1 LIAAEANMR
10 LTFSLLTAMLC
21 HGILFGIG
29 AVVLSHRPSERVA
42 VPQPVEIEV
51 VAAKPDPIAQAAPPS
66 ATTVDRTPSTSIL
79 RRSRTLRRPP
89 QVAIASQAAADV
101 RPVVADVAAPASPP
115 VGVANAPAAA
125 GPSSATSSRR
135 PIDGAGVGTGAVL
148 TAKPRYRTNPIPEY
162 PIASRRR
169 REEGVVLLNV
179 AVDVSGTPTT
189 ISLNHSSGY
198 PLLDRAALD
207 AVRRWTFEPA
217 RSGGVA
223 MFSLVVVPVR
233 FSLEDRRW

>member
-1 LIAAEANMR
+1 MPNMR
-10 LTFSLLTAMLC
+10 LTLSLLTAMVC
-21 HGILFGIG
+21 HGVLFGIG
-29 AVVLSHRPSERVA
+29 AVVLSRRPSERVA
-42 VPQPVEIEV
+42 VPQAVEIEV
-51 VAAKPDPIAQAAPPS
+51 VAARPDSIADAAPPPV
-66 ATTVDRTPSTSIL
+66 TTVDRTPSTSVL
-79 RRSRTLRRPP
+79 RRSRTLKRPP
-89 QVAIASQAAADV
+89 QIAIASQAAADV
-101 RPVVADVAAPASPP
+101 RPVVVEVAARAFPP
-115 VGVANAPAAA
+115 VGVANPPAAA
-125 GPSSATSSRR
+125 RPSGAASSARLV
-135 PIDGAGVGTGAVL
+135 DGAGPSTGTAL
-148 TAKPRYRTNPIPEY
+148 MAKPRYRTNPTPEY

-179 AVDVSGTPTT
+179 AVDVAGTPTT

-233 FSLEDRRW
+233 FSLEDRR